1 MKLAAFQI
9 SVTEEHERKGLG
21 GKYSWELALL
31 LCIRSQFT
39 KSLPRLLSEL
49 RQLHCVGVGVDVWV
63 FVCVKGGGEKE
74 SEREKES
81 PPCSLPPIHNPNY
94 TGMRYYLSRQRIVSL
109 MSLQIE
115 NRQQESYNTK
125 SDS

>member
-21 GKYSWELALL
+21 GKYLWELALL

-49 RQLHCVGVGVDVWV
+49 RQLHCVGVGVGVG
-63 FVCVKGGGEKE
+63 VCVCMCEEGEKE
-74 SEREKES
+74 RARERKNRHHV
-81 PPCSLPPIHNPNY
+81 L
-94 TGMRYYLSRQRIVSL
+94 
-109 MSLQIE
+109 SLQSTI
-115 NRQQESYNTK
+115 RTIQACVTICHASA
-125 SDS
+125 S